1 MTPGDDETAR
11 DPRHVEYDP
20 GVFQQAARRLYASA
34 GGAIAWCMMG
44 GLLIGYLASSA
55 VASMVED
62 DIGIFV
68 QLCGTLMAGA
78 LGMAVGYEKALEYRL
93 RAQTALCQAQ
103 IEENTRRLLEE
114 RADKP
119 ASVAAMPLLSAI
131 APEEESADD
140 GRESDEDEST
150 PPFGTLRA
158 FK

>member
-1 MTPGDDETAR
+1 MTEEENNGR
-11 DPRHVEYDP
+11 LLIEYDP
-20 GVFQQAARRLYASA
+20 GVFQQAARRMYASA

-62 DIGIFV
+62 NIGIFV

-103 IEENTRRLLEE
+103 IEENTRRLLEGRE
-114 RADKP
+114 AKP
-119 ASVAAMPLLSAI
+119 AISAVPPLSAV
-131 APEEESADD
+131 APEEENADD
-140 GRESDEDEST
+140 GDESEDGEAAGS
-150 PPFGTLRA
+150 FGTLRA